1 MTYSNNVVTRKGESF
16 AEIYKMYFSDVKLY
30 FLKYAHDEMRAED
43 MTQDL
48 FVKLMSYVDMIVGET
63 AKSFIFTIARR
74 MVIDDVRHIE
84 FVRRAVS
91 GYMEEMKEK
100 RFWQD
105 CETLECKQILD
116 MERRFLD
123 RLPKKMAQ
131 VYRLTRFD
139 GKTADELSADLGIS
153 KRTVEY
159 HLFVSRKE
167 IRSRLKMAMAF

>member
-1 MTYSNNVVTRKGESF
+1 
-16 AEIYKMYFSDVKLY
+16 
-30 FLKYAHDEMRAED
+30 
-43 MTQDL
+43 
-48 FVKLMSYVDMIVGET
+48 
-63 AKSFIFTIARR
+63 
-74 MVIDDVRHIE
+74 
-84 FVRRAVS
+84 
-91 GYMEEMKEK
+91 MEEMEEK

-123 RLPKKMAQ
+123 RLPQKMAQ